1 MIFQETETIELKRI
15 VVDDLKKEIIAFA
28 NCHGG
33 KIYIGVNDDGTVC
46 GLDNLDES
54 ALQISNM
61 IRDSIKPDITL
72 FVRYETLCIN
82 NKNVL
87 MLDIQEGCE
96 KPYYIAKKGLRP
108 EGVYVRQGFSS
119 VPASSSLIRKMIKE
133 TDGDSF
139 EQMRSL
145 EQDLTFLSAKT
156 EFDESNIPFK
166 EKNFGIQNQDG
177 IYTNLGLL
185 LSDQCKHTIKVAVFD
200 GETQNIF
207 QDRNEFTGSLFK
219 QMHEVYSYIDFRNQ
233 KHSSFSGLKR
243 IDKRDYPEVAI
254 REALLNLI
262 VHREY
267 SYSAS
272 SFIRIYTDR
281 IEFTSIGGLLKGIT
295 LEDIQLG
302 ISVCRNPKLANIFY
316 RLELIEAYGTG
327 IQKIIDSYSE
337 SEFKPQFVTTENA
350 FKIILPNL
358 NYQKKNNKI
367 QEDIV
372 VYDCPENKILEF
384 AKTHTQFTRK
394 DVQDT
399 FNLSQTTC
407 GRILNRMKEEGQIS
421 QHGKGKNTFYIL
433 KEKK

>member
-1 MIFQETETIELKRI
+1 MIFQEE
-15 VVDDLKKEIIAFA
+15 
-28 NCHGG
+28 
-33 KIYIGVNDDGTVC
+33 
-46 GLDNLDES
+46 
-54 ALQISNM
+54 
-61 IRDSIKPDITL
+61 
-72 FVRYETLCIN
+72 
-82 NKNVL
+82 
-87 MLDIQEGCE
+87 
-96 KPYYIAKKGLRP
+96 
-108 EGVYVRQGFSS
+108 
-119 VPASSSLIRKMIKE
+119 
-133 TDGDSF
+133 F
-139 EQMRSL
+139 EQMCSL

-156 EFDESNIPFK
+156 EFDAAKTEFDESNIPFK
-166 EKNFGIQNQDG
+166 EKNLGIQNQDG

-185 LSDQCKHTIKVAVFD
+185 LSDQCKHTIKVAVFN
-200 GETQNIF
+200 GEKQSEF
-207 QDRNEFTGSLFK
+207 QDRNEFAGSLFK

-233 KHSSFSGLKR
+233 KHSNFSGLKR

-272 SFIRIYTDR
+272 SFIRMYTDR

-327 IQKIIDSYSE
+327 IQKILDSYSE

-350 FKIILPNL
+350 FKIILPNR
-358 NYQKKNNKI
+358 NHHKI

-372 VYDCPENKILEF
+372 IYDCPENKILEF
-384 AKTHTQFTRK
+384 AKTHTQFSRK

>member
-1 MIFQETETIELKRI
+1 MGRK
-15 VVDDLKKEIIAFA
+15 
-28 NCHGG
+28 
-33 KIYIGVNDDGTVC
+33 
-46 GLDNLDES
+46 
-54 ALQISNM
+54 
-61 IRDSIKPDITL
+61 
-72 FVRYETLCIN
+72 
-82 NKNVL
+82 
-87 MLDIQEGCE
+87 GC
-96 KPYYIAKKGLRP
+96 
-108 EGVYVRQGFSS
+108 F
-119 VPASSSLIRKMIKE
+119 LI
-133 TDGDSF
+133 F

-166 EKNFGIQNQDG
+166 EKNLGIQNQDG

-185 LSDQCKHTIKVAVFD
+185 LSGQCKHTIKVAVFD
-200 GETQNIF
+200 GEKQSEF
-207 QDRNEFTGSLFK
+207 QDRNEFAGSLFK

-233 KHSSFSGLKR
+233 KHSNFSELKR

-272 SFIRIYTDR
+272 SFIRMYTDR

-327 IQKIIDSYSE
+327 IQKILDSYSE

-350 FKIILPNL
+350 FKVILPNL
-358 NYQKKNNKI
+358 NHPKKNSKI
-367 QEDIV
+367 QEELVI
-372 VYDCPENKILEF
+372 YDCPENKILEF
-384 AKTHTQFTRK
+384 
-394 DVQDT
+394 V
-399 FNLSQTTC
+399 
-407 GRILNRMKEEGQIS
+407 
-421 QHGKGKNTFYIL
+421 
-433 KEKK
+433 

>member
-1 MIFQETETIELKRI
+1 MIFQE
-15 VVDDLKKEIIAFA
+15 D
-28 NCHGG
+28 
-33 KIYIGVNDDGTVC
+33 
-46 GLDNLDES
+46 
-54 ALQISNM
+54 
-61 IRDSIKPDITL
+61 
-72 FVRYETLCIN
+72 
-82 NKNVL
+82 
-87 MLDIQEGCE
+87 
-96 KPYYIAKKGLRP
+96 
-108 EGVYVRQGFSS
+108 
-119 VPASSSLIRKMIKE
+119 
-133 TDGDSF
+133 F
-139 EQMRSL
+139 EQVRSL

-166 EKNFGIQNQDG
+166 EKNLGIQNQDG
-177 IYTNLGLL
+177 LYTNLGHL
-185 LSDQCKHTIKVAVFD
+185 LSDQCKHTIKVAVFN
-200 GETQNIF
+200 GETQNEF

-233 KHSSFSGLKR
+233 NHSNFSGLKK

-267 SYSAS
+267 SYSVS
-272 SFIRIYTDR
+272 SFIHIYADR

-295 LEDIQLG
+295 LEDIQLS

-316 RLELIEAYGTG
+316 RLKLIEAYGTG

-337 SEFKPQFVTTENA
+337 SEIKPQFATTENA

-358 NYQKKNNKI
+358 NYQKKSIKI
-367 QEDIV
+367 KEDTII
-372 VYDCPENKILEF
+372 YDCPENKILEF

-394 DVQDT
+394 DVQDA